1 MRKLKIFISHAEISF
16 NSAKK
21 IKDESSIETEI
32 IYIEDF
38 IKENKIDTIEDSDI
52 IHFSCNSK
60 LVYEIL
66 DKIKDKSCFI
76 FNKEFLLKKY
86 SKLDLQN
93 EIMKI
98 GIRVPKIYKEI
109 NKIKYPV
116 FCKENHHAGLIL
128 QVHSPGTLQR
138 ILERFSDIDFYLE
151 ENVAKGYKNVT
162 EEKYYYSNGV
172 LHSKTGVVHNPNI
185 LKISNLIKEN
195 FNVDIYSI
203 DVIKNDSDTILID
216 FNLAVGFFLTESGRK
231 DFIKMVE
238 KI

>member
-172 LHSKTGVVHNPNI
+172 LHSKTGVVHNPDI

-203 DVIKNDSDTILID
+203 DVIENDSDTILID

>member
-172 LHSKTGVVHNPNI
+172 LHSKTGVVHNPDI

-195 FNVDIYSI
+195 FNIDIYSI

>member
-162 EEKYYYSNGV
+162 EEKYYYSNGI
-172 LHSKTGVVHNPNI
+172 LHSKTGVVHNPDI

>member
-93 EIMKI
+93 EIMEI

-172 LHSKTGVVHNPNI
+172 LHSKTGVVHNPDI

>member
-1 MRKLKIFISHAEISF
+1 MRKLKIFISHAEIF

-172 LHSKTGVVHNPNI
+172 LHSKTGVVHNPDI

>member
-172 LHSKTGVVHNPNI
+172 LHSKTGVVHNHDI

>member
-172 LHSKTGVVHNPNI
+172 LHSKTGVVHNPDI

-216 FNLAVGFFLTESGRK
+216 FNLAVGFFLTERGRK

>member
-162 EEKYYYSNGV
+162 EKKYYYSNGV
-172 LHSKTGVVHNPNI
+172 LHSKTGVVHNPDI

>member
-151 ENVAKGYKNVT
+151 ENVAKGYKNVI

-172 LHSKTGVVHNPNI
+172 LHSKTGVVHNPDI

>member
-172 LHSKTGVVHNPNI
+172 LHSKTGVVHNPDI

>member
-172 LHSKTGVVHNPNI
+172 LHSKTGVVHNPDI

-216 FNLAVGFFLTESGRK
+216 FNLAVGFFLTDSGRK

>member
-38 IKENKIDTIEDSDI
+38 INENKIDTIEDSDI

-172 LHSKTGVVHNPNI
+172 LHSKTGVVHNPDI

>member
-172 LHSKTGVVHNPNI
+172 LHSKTGVVHNPDI

-203 DVIKNDSDTILID
+203 DVIKNGSDTILID

>member
-38 IKENKIDTIEDSDI
+38 IKENKIDTIEDNDI

-172 LHSKTGVVHNPNI
+172 LHSKTGVVHNPDI

>member
-32 IYIEDF
+32 TYIEDF

-172 LHSKTGVVHNPNI
+172 LHSKTGVVHNPDI

>member
-172 LHSKTGVVHNPNI
+172 LHSKTGVVHNPDI

-238 KI
+238 NI

>member
-21 IKDESSIETEI
+21 IKDESLIETEI

-109 NKIKYPV
+109 NPV

-151 ENVAKGYKNVT
+151 ENVAKEYKNVT

>member
-66 DKIKDKSCFI
+66 DKIKNKSCFI

-172 LHSKTGVVHNPNI
+172 LHSKTGVVHNPDI

>member
-172 LHSKTGVVHNPNI
+172 LHSKTGVVHNPDI

-203 DVIKNDSDTILID
+203 DVIKNYSDTILID

>member
-172 LHSKTGVVHNPNI
+172 LHSKTGVVHNSDI

>member
-172 LHSKTGVVHNPNI
+172 LHSKTGVVHNPDI

-231 DFIKMVE
+231 DFIKTVE

>member
-151 ENVAKGYKNVT
+151 ENVAKGYKNIT

-172 LHSKTGVVHNPNI
+172 LHSKTGVVHNPDI

>member
-21 IKDESSIETEI
+21 IKDESLIETEI

-151 ENVAKGYKNVT
+151 ENVAKEYKNVT

>member
-66 DKIKDKSCFI
+66 DKIKVKSCFI

-172 LHSKTGVVHNPNI
+172 LHSKTGVVHNPDI

>member
-138 ILERFSDIDFYLE
+138 RLERFSDIDFYLE

-172 LHSKTGVVHNPNI
+172 LHSKTGVVHNPDI

>member
-116 FCKENHHAGLIL
+116 FCKENNHAGLIL

-172 LHSKTGVVHNPNI
+172 LHSKTSVVHNPDI

>member
-76 FNKEFLLKKY
+76 FNKEFLLKN
-86 SKLDLQN
+86 S
-93 EIMKI
+93 IF
-98 GIRVPKIYKEI
+98 
-109 NKIKYPV
+109 V
-116 FCKENHHAGLIL
+116 FCRNSQNL
-128 QVHSPGTLQR
+128 PG
-138 ILERFSDIDFYLE
+138 
-151 ENVAKGYKNVT
+151 
-162 EEKYYYSNGV
+162 
-172 LHSKTGVVHNPNI
+172 
-185 LKISNLIKEN
+185 
-195 FNVDIYSI
+195 
-203 DVIKNDSDTILID
+203 
-216 FNLAVGFFLTESGRK
+216 GFGA
-231 DFIKMVE
+231 I
-238 KI
+238 

>member
-172 LHSKTGVVHNPNI
+172 LHSKTGVVHNPDI

-216 FNLAVGFFLTESGRK
+216 FNLAVEFFLTESGRK